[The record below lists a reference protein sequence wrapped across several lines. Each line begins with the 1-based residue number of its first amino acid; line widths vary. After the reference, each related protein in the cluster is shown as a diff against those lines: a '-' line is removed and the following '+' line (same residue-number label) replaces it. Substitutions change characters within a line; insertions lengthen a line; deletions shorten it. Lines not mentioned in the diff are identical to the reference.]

1 MRALAEAP
9 QLLLE
14 YSGLEYEYL
23 MSWDHFGDVW
33 TNVKSK
39 IPFQQLPMMETEDGT
54 QICQSI
60 AILQYIEN
68 RSGLA
73 INDPVK
79 AAEAMAILQSS
90 QELFAPL
97 NPTINFATGD
107 DFIAKRDTMRGELN
121 NRFADLSRCLEKYEG
136 KYFIDD
142 TPRAAEFAAFHHMDL
157 SRHLDPDIL
166 NSFPRLV
173 QFVKDIE
180 SIKTVSAYLEN
191 RPELI
196 DVGVEPKLIIDGRPQ
211 PTGVQK
217 T

>member
-1 MRALAEAP
+1 MGSFWGCLDKCEI
-9 QLLLE
+9 QNSISTTSDDGGGGWNTDLSE
-14 YSGLEYEYL
+14 YCYFAVYR
-23 MSWDHFGDVW
+23 
-33 TNVKSK
+33 
-39 IPFQQLPMMETEDGT
+39 
-54 QICQSI
+54 
-60 AILQYIEN
+60 N

-107 DFIAKRDTMRGELN
+107 DFIAKRDTMRGGLN

>member
-1 MRALAEAP
+1 MRA
-9 QLLLE
+9 
-14 YSGLEYEYL
+14 G
-23 MSWDHFGDVW
+23 
-33 TNVKSK
+33 
-39 IPFQQLPMMETEDGT
+39 
-54 QICQSI
+54 
-60 AILQYIEN
+60 
-68 RSGLA
+68 
-73 INDPVK
+73 
-79 AAEAMAILQSS
+79 
-90 QELFAPL
+90 
-97 NPTINFATGD
+97 
-107 DFIAKRDTMRGELN
+107 LN

-173 QFVKDIE
+173 QFVNDIE
-180 SIKTVSAYLEN
+180 SIKTVSSYLEN